1 MKKFVLWALVFVMI
15 VSSLMMA
22 SCSDATIEDSTD
34 ESTTLDTS
42 AITTTINNGDADNN
56 TTDNKSSASSQTTV
70 NASGIGN
77 STTGKNPSTN
87 SKPTNPVEGDASL
100 IPDTPYPVD
109 RLTINGTHIKEF
121 VIARNAK
128 AGDVVTYAATQLQ
141 AYIQSTCGVTLKI
154 VNTPVASGTK
164 RILLDETII
173 TDSDNFKY
181 YSDAAG
187 LVIAGS
193 AKRGMVYAVYNFLEE
208 CLNWRF
214 FSSDCETC
222 KDTKVIDLKNIN
234 VNFVHKYE
242 IRDIYW
248 TEYFDNDISLKRY
261 QNGTGKRRGI
271 LGGTEDFHPN
281 GIHTFAQ
288 LAGQSETKQP
298 CLNDE
303 IIYQKMFNSAKEW
316 LRSSGS
322 KIIHV
327 SQNDNERYC
336 TCTACAEDIRYY
348 GSPAGSIIKLVNR
361 LDKDLKAVGL
371 SDVKIITFAY
381 RYSFP
386 CPVNITCNDDVAIE
400 ICTINNCYNHAFN
413 DSSCSVNA
421 DCMKQIN
428 AWSKICDEFYIWDYT
443 VNFKYYL
450 SPFANFDVLLDN
462 IKYLSTIGAKGIIE
476 QGNFQTP
483 SAEFGDLRC
492 YLMAKV
498 LDNPQMTKKEY
509 YAHMDEFLEAY
520 YGPGWKNIRK
530 FIDFITEMSNK
541 KNSCFNIYSSPEQMF
556 GNHAFEPYNQT
567 LLEWWNEAEKLAKT
581 DIQLAH
587 VRRSRLC
594 CDYLRIGA
602 IHYKNNNSNMRVTV
616 EEFFNDLKEFNIT
629 RIAENCVLPA
639 SIDPAINPRAWWNL
653 HEYKE

>member
-1 MKKFVLWALVFVMI
+1 MKKFISWVLVVVMAI
-15 VSSLMMA
+15 VMS
-22 SCSDATIEDSTD
+22 SCSDSTIENSTVI
-34 ESTTLDTS
+34 SATPDTGE
-42 AITTTINNGDADNN
+42 ITTTTNNGDADNK
-56 TTDNKSSASSQTTV
+56 TTDNETSASSQTTV
-70 NASGIGN
+70 NISGIGN
-77 STTGKNPSTN
+77 STTGRNPSSDST
-87 SKPTNPVEGDASL
+87 PTNPVEGDTSV

-109 RLTINGTHIKEF
+109 MLTINGTQIKEF

-128 AGDVVTYAATQLQ
+128 AGDVVTCAATELQ
-141 AYIQSTCGVTLKI
+141 AYIKSTCGVTLKI

-181 YSDAAG
+181 YSDATG

-193 AKRGMVYAVYNFLEE
+193 AKRGMIYAVYNFLEE

-281 GIHTFAQ
+281 GIHTFSQ

-303 IIYQKMFNSAKEW
+303 AIYQKMFNSAKEW

-327 SQNDNERYC
+327 SQNDNECYC
-336 TCTACAEDIRYY
+336 TCASCAEDIRYY

-361 LDKDLKAVGL
+361 MDKDLKAAGL
-371 SDVKIITFAY
+371 TDIKIITFAY

-450 SPFANFDVLLDN
+450 SPFANFDVLLEN

-520 YGPGWKNIRK
+520 YGAGWKNVRK

-567 LLEWWNEAEKLAKT
+567 LLEWWDEAEKLAKT
-581 DIQLAH
+581 DTQLAH

-602 IHYKNNNSNMRVTV
+602 IHYKNNNSHLRATV
-616 EEFFNDLKEFNIT
+616 ETFVNDLKEFNII
-629 RIAENCVLPA
+629 RIAENCALPA